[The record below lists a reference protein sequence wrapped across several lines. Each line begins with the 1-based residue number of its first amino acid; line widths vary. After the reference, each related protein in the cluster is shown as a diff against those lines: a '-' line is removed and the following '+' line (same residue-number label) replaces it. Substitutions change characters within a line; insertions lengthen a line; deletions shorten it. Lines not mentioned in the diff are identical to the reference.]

1 MTWTWLSNNSIMP
14 NVQKSVVLGALEQRF
29 GKVRKLGGSES
40 LFDVGDDAARIYF
53 RYSKVHSGNRTF
65 FGLREVDLRQLEG
78 RNGFLCLL
86 IAGET
91 EPLFI
96 PYAGFEEIFREA
108 TTARDGQFKVQ
119 LINRDDARQLY
130 VAREGT
136 FNVEGFVGIEALYQN
151 TDPTRLAKAQS
162 LSHVQVQ
169 TLLAAIGHAKGHDVY
184 VPRNDA
190 GRLDWSLTPR
200 FSLLRKSP
208 EGFDAVAGILT
219 EVDVVWFKA
228 GRGLIEALYEIEY
241 STPVYSGL
249 LRFNDVLLTD
259 SRISRFA
266 IVSNDGRRGL
276 FTRQLHR
283 PTFERSGLSELCSF
297 LEFANVLDWHDRVV
311 TEN

>member
-1 MTWTWLSNNSIMP
+1 MP
-14 NVQKSVVLGALEQRF
+14 NLQKTVVLGELEKRF

-65 FGLREVDLRQLEG
+65 FGLRDVDLRQLEG
-78 RNGFLCLL
+78 RHGFLCFLVE
-86 IAGET
+86 GEAK
-91 EPLFI
+91 PLFI
-96 PYAGFEEIFREA
+96 PYAEFEEVFRDA
-108 TTARDGQFKVQ
+108 RTARDGQFKVQ
-119 LINRDDARQLY
+119 LVNRADARQLY
-130 VAREGT
+130 IARAGT
-136 FNVEGFVGIEALYQN
+136 FNVEGFVGIEALHQS
-151 TDPTRLAKAQS
+151 TDSTRLVRAQS
-162 LSHVQVQ
+162 LSHSQVQ

-184 VPRNDA
+184 VPRSDA
-190 GRLDWSLTPR
+190 GRLDWTLTPR
-200 FSLLRKSP
+200 FSLLKKSP
-208 EGFDAVAGILT
+208 QGFDAVAGILT

-228 GRGLIEALYEIEY
+228 GRGLIEALYEVEY

-266 IVSNDGRRGL
+266 IVSNDLRRQL
-276 FTRQLHR
+276 FVRQLHR